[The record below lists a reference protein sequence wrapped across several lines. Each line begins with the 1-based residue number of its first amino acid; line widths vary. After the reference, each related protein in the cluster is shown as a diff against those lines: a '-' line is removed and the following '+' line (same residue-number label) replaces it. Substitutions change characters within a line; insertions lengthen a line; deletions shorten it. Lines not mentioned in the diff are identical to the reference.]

1 MMCIEG
7 VVRRGLEFKNH
18 RLGAR
23 RMTGVQ
29 KYTLE
34 NRARQILKTIISAG
48 REQAVQ
54 TQERGLK
61 STKSAVFFHREF
73 VVFS

>member
-1 MMCIEG
+1 
-7 VVRRGLEFKNH
+7 
-18 RLGAR
+18 
-23 RMTGVQ
+23 MTEVQ

-34 NRARQILKTIISAG
+34 IRARQILKTIISAG

-61 STKSAVFFHREF
+61 STKSAVFFYGDF
-73 VVFS
+73 VTFSLTQRCRPMRSRARSYMAWV